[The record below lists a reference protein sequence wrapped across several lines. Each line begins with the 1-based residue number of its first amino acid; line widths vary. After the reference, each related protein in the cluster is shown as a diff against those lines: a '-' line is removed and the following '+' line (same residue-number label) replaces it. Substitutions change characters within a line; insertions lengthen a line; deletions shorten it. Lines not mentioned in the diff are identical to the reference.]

1 MSVYVLSQGSSN
13 ISTLLLS
20 CYVVKQKCS
29 DSKDYSERWIET
41 GEKETGEQQCLTEV
55 IKSFNVNNTWNKELW
70 GTMVI
75 DINMAGHRP
84 CVTAANTRART
95 PTPAQPTPG
104 GREQR
109 KCSTP
114 AAKPY
119 RHIDSLFKGH
129 EQIHSSGVTSKVL
142 KFPVSGERKGAS
154 DRPRLHQICTPG
166 RLSLG
171 YRSRLR

>member
-13 ISTLLLS
+13 ISTLLLN

-75 DINMAGHRP
+75 DINMAGRWG
-84 CVTAANTRART
+84 AM
-95 PTPAQPTPG
+95 QG
-104 GREQR
+104 I
-109 KCSTP
+109 SS
-114 AAKPY
+114 KP
-119 RHIDSLFKGH
+119 D
-129 EQIHSSGVTSKVL
+129 
-142 KFPVSGERKGAS
+142 VSGNKWKKAYFFTGMKT
-154 DRPRLHQICTPG
+154 DG
-166 RLSLG
+166 FLSLVHKEC
-171 YRSRLR
+171 LR